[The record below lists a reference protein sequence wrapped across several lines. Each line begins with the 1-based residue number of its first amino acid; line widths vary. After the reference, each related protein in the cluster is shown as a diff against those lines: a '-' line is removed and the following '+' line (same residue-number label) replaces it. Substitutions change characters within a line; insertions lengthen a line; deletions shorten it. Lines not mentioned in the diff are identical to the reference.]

1 MAEKKLGGVATT
13 AKLAGHPIHPMLI
26 PFPIALLVAT
36 FASDLVFWGT
46 GDAFWARAS
55 FWLLAAALVMSA
67 AAATAGFADFL
78 GNAKIRTMRD
88 AWQHMIGNVVAVVLA
103 LVSFILRWS
112 LEPNQGVLPWGIVLS
127 ALIVLI
133 LLFTG
138 WKGGSLVYHH
148 RIGMHPEE
156 PAGDDPTRPNRR

>member
-1 MAEKKLGGVATT
+1 MAKNEFRGVATR

-36 FASDLVFWGT
+36 FASDLAFWGT
-46 GDAFWARAS
+46 ADVFWARAS

-67 AAATAGFADFL
+67 AAAIAGFADFL
-78 GNAKIRTMRD
+78 GNSRIRSMSD

-103 LVSFILRWS
+103 LANFILRWNMES
-112 LEPNQGVLPWGIVLS
+112 SQGVLPWGIVLS

-156 PAGDDPTRPNRR
+156 PVGADPKRSNRR